1 MESGSSGYVTEID
14 TTLVSIK
21 NKLRKMNHI
30 NPYTKKRLTRRTVN
44 SMNEATTIENT
55 VKEHLAKGQISSKM
69 SLSNEN
75 DDYKNEQYHKI
86 LKDLK
91 EYIQPMQ
98 SIDEQ
103 LQDLK
108 QNKESLGIMKFDWD
122 VDCEDTFMNQL
133 TLIIAPSKSGKSY
146 LMNQLCYEIPH
157 SFDKICFFMGKASW
171 ENKCPQVLKHV
182 ANLGGIKT
190 QWINTDKDM
199 KPEWSDNYGLCYEEL
214 NDDGS
219 SNFIYNDTTYPSI
232 YIFDDL
238 YTKTP
243 DHWVVNMMDTMACMS
258 RHRKTSC
265 FIAFQGFSRLSNK
278 ILDNSTR
285 IFLFYDILGREDLW
299 KKMKIPPP
307 TNLNQ
312 VLKDIEQGTHTRWY
326 YLDDTN
332 LEEYVP
338 YDIAS
343 KQQAI
348 NKMKSKLPKAITDE
362 RKRKEVEAKQKEL
375 EQLEQE
381 LGISNQHTTT
391 LGQRPR
397 TYNLIDIKDAKEVK
411 QKDYTKSI
419 STNEFQFIKKVKH
432 EDGVENSYNQQST
445 GNANN
450 PANPVSPKVKVKKG
464 VGLRSK
470 YNL

>member
-1 MESGSSGYVTEID
+1 MESGYVTEID

-30 NPYTKKRLTRRTVN
+30 NPYTKKRLTRRTRN
-44 SMNEATTIENT
+44 SMNEATTIEKS
-55 VKEHLAKGQISSKM
+55 VKEHI
-69 SLSNEN
+69 SNEN

-103 LQDLK
+103 LEDLK

-146 LMNQLCYEIPH
+146 LINQLCYEIPH
-157 SFDKICFFMGKASW
+157 SFDKICLFMGKVSYQ
-171 ENKCPQVLKHV
+171 NKCPQVLKHV
-182 ANLGGIKT
+182 ANLAGIKT

-199 KPEWSDNYGLCYEEL
+199 KPEFSDNYGLCYEEL

-243 DHWVVNMMDTMACMS
+243 DHWVVNFMDTMACMS

-278 ILDNSTR
+278 IIDNSTR

-326 YLDDTN
+326 YLDDSN
-332 LEEYVP
+332 LEEYLP

-343 KQQAI
+343 KQQAV

-375 EQLEQE
+375 QKLEEE
-381 LGISNQHTTT
+381 LGISKEHTTSVNK
-391 LGQRPR
+391 PR

-411 QKDYTKSI
+411 PKDYTKSI
-419 STNEFQFIKKVKH
+419 STKEFEFIKKVKH
-432 EDGVENSYNQQST
+432 EDGVEDCYNQQ
-445 GNANN
+445 A
-450 PANPVSPKVKVKKG
+450 VKVKVKKG
-464 VGLRSK
+464 LGLRSK

>member
-1 MESGSSGYVTEID
+1 MESGYVTEID

-55 VKEHLAKGQISSKM
+55 VKEHI
-69 SLSNEN
+69 SNEN

-103 LQDLK
+103 LEDLK
-108 QNKESLGIMKFDWD
+108 QNKQSLGIMKFDWD

-146 LMNQLCYEIPH
+146 LINQLCYEIPH
-157 SFDKICFFMGKASW
+157 SFDKICLFMGKVSYQ
-171 ENKCPQVLKHV
+171 NKCPQVLKHV
-182 ANLGGIKT
+182 ANLAGIKT
-190 QWINTDKDM
+190 QWINTDRDM
-199 KPEWSDNYGLCYEEL
+199 KPEFNDNYGLCYEEL

-243 DHWVVNMMDTMACMS
+243 DHWVVNFMDTMACMS

-307 TNLNQ
+307 TNLNE

-326 YLDDTN
+326 YLDDSN

-343 KQQAI
+343 KQQAV

-375 EQLEQE
+375 QKLEEE
-381 LGISNQHTTT
+381 LGISKEHNDYV
-391 LGQRPR
+391 PKPK

-411 QKDYTKSI
+411 PKDYTKSI
-419 STNEFQFIKKVKH
+419 STKEFQFIKKVKH
-432 EDGVENSYNQQST
+432 EDGVENCYEQPS
-445 GNANN
+445 
-450 PANPVSPKVKVKKG
+450 VKVKVKKG